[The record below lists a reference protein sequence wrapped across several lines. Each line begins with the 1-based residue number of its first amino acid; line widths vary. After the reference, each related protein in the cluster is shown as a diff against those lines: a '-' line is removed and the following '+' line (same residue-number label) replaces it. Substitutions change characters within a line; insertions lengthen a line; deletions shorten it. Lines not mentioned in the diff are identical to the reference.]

1 MGFVIL
7 KNPNPITVFE
17 NHPKSYIQHFE
28 LTNSLKMAKMV
39 TFGAAGFWK
48 PEASGQKV
56 LPDILVIIRQKL
68 VENAK
73 IEKKLKCDILCDFQT
88 LCPCGIFF

>member
-1 MGFVIL
+1 
-7 KNPNPITVFE
+7 
-17 NHPKSYIQHFE
+17 
-28 LTNSLKMAKMV
+28 MAKMV

>member
-56 LPDILVIIRQKL
+56 LPDILVLIRQKL
-68 VENAK
+68 VENAE
-73 IEKKLKCDILCDFQT
+73 IQLRHFW
-88 LCPCGIFF
+88 